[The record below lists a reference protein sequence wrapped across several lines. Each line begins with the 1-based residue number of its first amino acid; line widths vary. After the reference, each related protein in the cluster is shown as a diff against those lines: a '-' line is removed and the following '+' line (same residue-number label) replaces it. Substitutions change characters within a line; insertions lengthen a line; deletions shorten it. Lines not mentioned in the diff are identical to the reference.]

1 MTPFDP
7 RLSIIARQARVK
19 TCHVYHC
26 YQAIAAMKVNF
37 HMAAFAEFAG
47 LELRHVEGIISALKS
62 NNAMPKPA
70 KQETQRGT
78 RLDANFVIPFE
89 WLNWAISER
98 GWTMDEVKQEAVS
111 FVDYW
116 AGVSGAKGVKADW
129 QATWRNSV
137 RRSHRAGREIAKPS
151 QLSPLEIAERQL
163 RTAIMLGQSYEE
175 SEARKKIAE
184 LSNVIQLKRA

>member
-1 MTPFDP
+1 MD
-7 RLSIIARQARVK
+7 
-19 TCHVYHC
+19 
-26 YQAIAAMKVNF
+26 
-37 HMAAFAEFAG
+37 E
-47 LELRHVEGIISALKS
+47 
-62 NNAMPKPA
+62 A
-70 KQETQRGT
+70 KQE
-78 RLDANFVIPFE
+78 A
-89 WLNWAISER
+89 A
-98 GWTMDEVKQEAVS
+98 S

-116 AGVSGAKGVKADW
+116 AGISGAKGVKADW

-175 SEARKKIAE
+175 SVARKKIAE